1 MTRLLWLGSILVA
14 LTVTGDRQASEK
26 PTFQGSHVRQ
36 VCYEHVAV
44 HLGDSYDTVA
54 AKVDLRPDPNGLNAN
69 PNWVAGKATDF
80 VWIGS
85 DYALPDGGT
94 LRPTVFL
101 TFTDRRVLDE
111 VTVSWYLDGDR
122 SPARIA
128 AIVDIV
134 QDRLHPCLKGGLDRT
149 SEWEYGR
156 RVDYGTYSET
166 LTVGVKTDSKWRI
179 EYRIA
184 TEP

>member
-1 MTRLLWLGSILVA
+1 M
-14 LTVTGDRQASEK
+14 
-26 PTFQGSHVRQ
+26 
-36 VCYEHVAV
+36 
-44 HLGDSYDTVA
+44 
-54 AKVDLRPDPNGLNAN
+54 
-69 PNWVAGKATDF
+69 
-80 VWIGS
+80 
-85 DYALPDGGT
+85 
-94 LRPTVFL
+94 FL